1 MIRTSKMC
9 AHFFCPF
16 PKCLKFLGQL
26 LLNWRAMEI
35 IQRLVIFI
43 TLQRIILALE
53 LRTIYQ
59 ISNKLHIKQP
69 CIISNNKSE
78 LQIVKYFC
86 HYNSYITPS
95 CPNGV
100 FEKDEIEF
108 NMMNTIIL
116 TIPVGIS
123 EKGWVIAC
131 SGRWYTDLVFLIQSN
146 I

>member
-1 MIRTSKMC
+1 
-9 AHFFCPF
+9 
-16 PKCLKFLGQL
+16 
-26 LLNWRAMEI
+26 MEI

-59 ISNKLHIKQP
+59 ISNKLDIKQP

-78 LQIVKYFC
+78 LQIMKYFC

-116 TIPVGIS
+116 TDNSGLFIINN
-123 EKGWVIAC
+123 ENFQDILRKMIARMMTGNF
-131 SGRWYTDLVFLIQSN
+131 SMEIFLRVTRTIFS
-146 I
+146 